1 MPGVQTSQTVL
12 YCKMLAVK
20 PNIRFYITDQPSEFL
35 LGHHLKANLLI
46 WGDYTANQVASSKI
60 LGTMVT
66 KMVATWSDLK
76 LIILQQ

>member
-1 MPGVQTSQTVL
+1 MSGVQTSQTVL

-20 PNIRFYITDQPSEFL
+20 PNIRFYITDQPSKFL
-35 LGHHLKANLLI
+35 LCHHLASKSLV
-46 WGDYTANQVASSKI
+46 WGDYIANQVASSKI

-76 LIILQQ
+76 LPFLQQ